1 MIIIGEVYKYYWRD
15 KYRKTLTYD
24 GYLYTCNNGKIESER
39 MYGTG
44 SVMIVVHSS
53 IRPVIKLP
61 KDIMIDT
68 SEIGIKKL
76 TLYKK

>member
-1 MIIIGEVYKYYWRD
+1 
-15 KYRKTLTYD
+15 
-24 GYLYTCNNGKIESER
+24 
-39 MYGTG
+39 
-44 SVMIVVHSS
+44 MIVVHAS

-76 TLYKK
+76 TLYK